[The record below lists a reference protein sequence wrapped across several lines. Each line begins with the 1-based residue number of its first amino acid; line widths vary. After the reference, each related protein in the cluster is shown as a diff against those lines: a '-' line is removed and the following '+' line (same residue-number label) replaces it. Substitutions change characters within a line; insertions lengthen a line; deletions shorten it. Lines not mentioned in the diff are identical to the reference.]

1 MNQACTPASNYLNL
15 FHHPQTAT
23 VARCVAYISGAFLA
37 ALLLISFLGEGVL
50 LYVHAGKKH

>member
-15 FHHPQTAT
+15 FHDPGTAT
-23 VARCVAYISGAFLA
+23 LARCLAYISGAFLA

-50 LYVHAGKKH
+50 LYVHAGKMH